1 MVLAHALLGGLPEV
15 RRAAVR
21 IEEAEDTIVCSR
33 TDSLK
38 ATIVAELEHR
48 RAELDGDACLRR
60 VEVVVLLKE
69 NGQARAVLYR
79 TEAER
84 CVERV

>member
-1 MVLAHALLGGLPEV
+1 M
-15 RRAAVR
+15 
-21 IEEAEDTIVCSR
+21 CSR